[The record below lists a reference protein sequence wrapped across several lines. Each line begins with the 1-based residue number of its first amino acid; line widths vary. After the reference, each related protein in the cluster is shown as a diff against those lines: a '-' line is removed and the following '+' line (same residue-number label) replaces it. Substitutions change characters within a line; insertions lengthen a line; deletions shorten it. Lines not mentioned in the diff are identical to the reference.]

1 VDGRDVVSPARD
13 TPRASSAAAPQ
24 SDLAPL
30 ILDRKS
36 ATLFPREVETPTHGD
51 TVGNDAP
58 AQMGFEVETDSADDT
73 QTLEA
78 AGVDPAAPTVEAAV
92 HATQVLEQ
100 SNDRDIDWAPT
111 FDDTPDAHAANHAA
125 GLSLEERIAE
135 LESAVELQSKNWEA
149 DGSDDFDDD
158 APKAFPQVLVHS
170 SARVLNF
177 RSASL
182 AQPADTEYSFETETE
197 TDNAALVDQFEFS
210 DETASDDALGD
221 SDSDVAALGEKTSLE
236 DDSLEPLQASK
247 PALDAAPSAAPLGA
261 VTTDDDDDLAL
272 AGYSA
277 DEMLDKGA
285 LRDMIAEVI
294 REELQGVLGERITSN
309 VRRLVRRE
317 VQRAL
322 TLREFD

>member
-1 VDGRDVVSPARD
+1 
-13 TPRASSAAAPQ
+13 
-24 SDLAPL
+24 
-30 ILDRKS
+30 
-36 ATLFPREVETPTHGD
+36 
-51 TVGNDAP
+51 
-58 AQMGFEVETDSADDT
+58 
-73 QTLEA
+73 
-78 AGVDPAAPTVEAAV
+78 
-92 HATQVLEQ
+92 
-100 SNDRDIDWAPT
+100 
-111 FDDTPDAHAANHAA
+111 
-125 GLSLEERIAE
+125 
-135 LESAVELQSKNWEA
+135 
-149 DGSDDFDDD
+149 
-158 APKAFPQVLVHS
+158 VLVHS

-210 DETASDDALGD
+210 DETASDDALGDTD